1 MLLDLG
7 IDFKT
12 NPMNP
17 KKISLLI
24 PLLISGSFLY
34 AQEVEE
40 NIRMVKPFKADGIPN
55 EWNEPLNQYNDATKL
70 AFALANDDKNLYII
84 IESLDPQT
92 TFSVLRGGITL
103 NINTEGKKKDGMKLT
118 FPLMERPP
126 MPKDG
131 EAHHALSSDQE
142 MHDFAATNKSI
153 RVSGFKNIADGELP
167 AINQDGIETG
177 MSIHPNRDLI
187 YELSIPLAQLQVGLD
202 LKKTIVYNIKINEPG
217 KSGFKREASPE
228 GGNRSGG
235 RSGGRGGLGAG
246 GMGTGGRGG
255 MGGGGRMGG
264 GGQRPMPGAEYSTK
278 SADFWI
284 KYKLA
289 KGLGDS

>member
-1 MLLDLG
+1 MNFKILSLSVFSIMLVG
-7 IDFKT
+7 FSVK
-12 NPMNP
+12 
-17 KKISLLI
+17 
-24 PLLISGSFLY
+24 
-34 AQEVEE
+34 AQDVEE
-40 NIRMVKPFKADGIPN
+40 NIRMVKPFKADGVSN

-126 MPKDG
+126 MPKEGEEHHEHTPLSPDG
-131 EAHHALSSDQE
+131 
-142 MHDFAATNKSI
+142 ATQDPVAMNKSI

-167 AINQDGIETG
+167 AMNQDGIETG

-202 LKKTIVYNIKINEPG
+202 LKKPLVYNIKINEPN
-217 KSGFKREASPE
+217 KSGFKREARPE
-228 GGNRSGG
+228 GTSGGKG
-235 RSGGRGGLGAG
+235 RSGGRGGM
-246 GMGTGGRGG
+246 GMGGGGRGG
-255 MGGGGRMGG
+255 MGGGRMGG
-264 GGQRPMPGAEYSTK
+264 GGQRPPESGESAAK
-278 SADFWI
+278 SSDFWI
-284 KYKLA
+284 KYKLVKA
-289 KGLGDS
+289 

>member
-1 MLLDLG
+1 MN
-7 IDFKT
+7 FK
-12 NPMNP
+12 
-17 KKISLLI
+17 ILSLSI
-24 PLLISGSFLY
+24 FSVILISFSVK
-34 AQEVEE
+34 AQDVEE
-40 NIRMVKPFKADGIPN
+40 NIRMVKPFKADGLSN

-126 MPKDG
+126 MSKEGEEHREHAPLPPDKD
-131 EAHHALSSDQE
+131 SE
-142 MHDFAATNKSI
+142 MHDPAAMNKSI

-202 LKKTIVYNIKINEPG
+202 LKKPLVYNIKINEPN
-217 KSGFKREASPE
+217 KSGFKREARSE
-228 GGNRSGG
+228 GAGGGKG
-235 RSGGRGGLGAG
+235 RSGGRGGMGGG
-246 GMGTGGRGG
+246 GMGGGGRGG

-264 GGQRPMPGAEYSTK
+264 GGGQRPQEGGESGSK
-278 SADFWI
+278 SSDFWI
-284 KYKLA
+284 KYKLVKA
-289 KGLGDS
+289 

>member
-1 MLLDLG
+1 MN
-7 IDFKT
+7 FKT
-12 NPMNP
+12 L
-17 KKISLLI
+17 SLSVFSIILCG
-24 PLLISGSFLY
+24 LSAK
-34 AQEVEE
+34 AQDVEE
-40 NIRMVKPFKADGIPN
+40 NIRMVKSFKANGISS

-126 MPKDG
+126 MPKEGEEHHEHAPLSPDG
-131 EAHHALSSDQE
+131 NAEL
-142 MHDFAATNKSI
+142 HDPTAMNKGI
-153 RVSGFKNIADGELP
+153 RVSGFKNISDGELP

-202 LKKTIVYNIKINEPG
+202 LKKPLVYNIKINEPN
-217 KSGFKREASPE
+217 KSGFKREGRPE
-228 GGNRSGG
+228 GASGGKG
-235 RSGGRGGLGAG
+235 RSGGRGGMGGG
-246 GMGTGGRGG
+246 GMGGGGRGG

-264 GGQRPMPGAEYSTK
+264 GGGGQRPQEGGESASK
-278 SADFWI
+278 SSDFWI
-284 KYKLA
+284 KYKLVRA
-289 KGLGDS
+289 

>member
-1 MLLDLG
+1 
-7 IDFKT
+7 
-12 NPMNP
+12 MNL

-24 PLLISGSFLY
+24 LSLISGRLLC

-55 EWNEPLNQYNDATKL
+55 EWNEPLNQYNDATNL

-103 NINTEGKKKDGMKLT
+103 NINTAGKKKDGMKLT

-126 MPKDG
+126 MPK
-131 EAHHALSSDQE
+131 EAKEHPEHTALPPDKE
-142 MHDFAATNKSI
+142 MHNQAAVNKSI
-153 RVSGFKNIADGELP
+153 RVAGFKNIPDGELP
-167 AINQDGIETG
+167 VMNQDGIETG

-202 LKKTIVYNIKINEPG
+202 IKKPLVYNIKINEPG
-217 KSGFKREASPE
+217 KSSFKREGSPE

-235 RSGGRGGLGAG
+235 RSGGREGMGGG
-246 GMGTGGRGG
+246 GMGRSGLGG
-255 MGGGGRMGG
+255 MGGGGKMD
-264 GGQRPMPGAEYSTK
+264 GGQRPVHGGELAPKST
-278 SADFWI
+278 DFWI
-284 KYKLA
+284 KYRLV
-289 KGLGDS
+289 KG

>member
-1 MLLDLG
+1 
-7 IDFKT
+7 
-12 NPMNP
+12 MNL

-24 PLLISGSFLY
+24 LSLISGRLLY

-40 NIRMVKPFKADGIPN
+40 NIRMVKPFKADGISN

-103 NINTEGKKKDGMKLT
+103 NINTAGKKKDGMKLT
-118 FPLMERPP
+118 FPLMEKPP
-126 MPKDG
+126 MQK
-131 EAHHALSSDQE
+131 EVEEHHEHIALSHDKE
-142 MHDFAATNKSI
+142 MHDQATMNKSI
-153 RVSGFKNIADGELP
+153 RVAGFKNIPDGELP

-202 LKKTIVYNIKINEPG
+202 LKKPLVYNIKINEPG
-217 KSGFKREASPE
+217 KSGLKREGTPE
-228 GGNRSGG
+228 EGNRGGG
-235 RSGGRGGLGAG
+235 RSGGRGG
-246 GMGTGGRGG
+246 MGRSGRGG
-255 MGGGGRMGG
+255 MGGGGKMG
-264 GGQRPMPGAEYSTK
+264 GGQRPMQGGELAAK

-289 KGLGDS
+289 RA

>member
-1 MLLDLG
+1 MNFKILSLSVFSIMLVG
-7 IDFKT
+7 FSVK
-12 NPMNP
+12 
-17 KKISLLI
+17 
-24 PLLISGSFLY
+24 
-34 AQEVEE
+34 AQDVEE
-40 NIRMVKPFKADGIPN
+40 NIRMVKPFKADGISS

-118 FPLMERPP
+118 FPLMDRPP
-126 MPKDG
+126 MPKEGDDHRDHAPLLPDG
-131 EAHHALSSDQE
+131 
-142 MHDFAATNKSI
+142 ATQDPVAINKSI

-202 LKKTIVYNIKINEPG
+202 LKKPLVYNIKINEPN
-217 KSGFKREASPE
+217 KSGFKREARPE
-228 GGNRSGG
+228 GAGGGKG
-235 RSGGRGGLGAG
+235 RSGGRGGMGGG
-246 GMGTGGRGG
+246 GMGGGGRGG
-255 MGGGGRMGG
+255 MGGGRMGG
-264 GGQRPMPGAEYSTK
+264 GGQRPSEGGESGSK
-278 SADFWI
+278 SSDFWI
-284 KYKLA
+284 KYKLVKA
-289 KGLGDS
+289 

>member
-1 MLLDLG
+1 
-7 IDFKT
+7 
-12 NPMNP
+12 MNL
-17 KKISLLI
+17 KKIFLLI
-24 PLLISGSFLY
+24 LSLISGRLLY

-40 NIRMVKPFKADGIPN
+40 NIRMVKPFKADGVSN
-55 EWNEPLNQYNDATKL
+55 EWNEPLNEYNDATKL

-103 NINTEGKKKDGMKLT
+103 NINTAGKKKDGMKLT

-126 MPKDG
+126 MPKEG
-131 EAHHALSSDQE
+131 EEHHEHTALYPDKEIHDQ
-142 MHDFAATNKSI
+142 ATMNKSI
-153 RVSGFKNIADGELP
+153 RVAGFKNIPDSELP

-202 LKKTIVYNIKINEPG
+202 LKKPLVYNIKINEPG
-217 KSGFKREASPE
+217 KSSFKRESAPD

-235 RSGGRGGLGAG
+235 RSGGRGGMGGG
-246 GMGTGGRGG
+246 GMGRSGRGG
-255 MGGGGRMGG
+255 MGGGGKMG
-264 GGQRPMPGAEYSTK
+264 GGQRPMQGGELAAK

-284 KYKLA
+284 KYKLVKA
-289 KGLGDS
+289 

>member
-1 MLLDLG
+1 
-7 IDFKT
+7 
-12 NPMNP
+12 MNL

-24 PLLISGSFLY
+24 LSLISGRLLY

-40 NIRMVKPFKADGIPN
+40 NIRMVKPFKADGVSN
-55 EWNEPLNQYNDATKL
+55 EWNEPLNEYNDATKL

-103 NINTEGKKKDGMKLT
+103 NINTAGKKKDGMKLT

-126 MPKDG
+126 MPKEG
-131 EAHHALSSDQE
+131 EEHHEHTALYADKE
-142 MHDFAATNKSI
+142 MHDQATMNKSI
-153 RVSGFKNIADGELP
+153 RVAGFKNIPDGELP

-202 LKKTIVYNIKINEPG
+202 LKKPLVYNIKINEPG
-217 KSGFKREASPE
+217 KSSFKRESGPD

-235 RSGGRGGLGAG
+235 RSGGRGG
-246 GMGTGGRGG
+246 
-255 MGGGGRMGG
+255 MGGGGMGRSGRGGIGGGGKMG
-264 GGQRPMPGAEYSTK
+264 GGQRPMQGGELAAKP
-278 SADFWI
+278 ADFWI
-284 KYKLA
+284 KYTLVKA
-289 KGLGDS
+289 

>member
-1 MLLDLG
+1 MNFKILSLSVFSIMLVG
-7 IDFKT
+7 FSVK
-12 NPMNP
+12 
-17 KKISLLI
+17 
-24 PLLISGSFLY
+24 
-34 AQEVEE
+34 AQDVEE
-40 NIRMVKPFKADGIPN
+40 NIRMVKPFKADGISN

-118 FPLMERPP
+118 FPLMDRAP
-126 MPKDG
+126 MPKEGEEHHDHAPLSPDG
-131 EAHHALSSDQE
+131 AI
-142 MHDFAATNKSI
+142 HDPVVMNKSI

-202 LKKTIVYNIKINEPG
+202 LKKPLVYNIKINEPN
-217 KSGFKREASPE
+217 KSGFKREARPE
-228 GGNRSGG
+228 GAGGGKG
-235 RSGGRGGLGAG
+235 RSGGSRGMGSG
-246 GMGTGGRGG
+246 GMGSAGRGG
-255 MGGGGRMGG
+255 MGGGRMGG
-264 GGQRPMPGAEYSTK
+264 GGQRPQESGESAAK
-278 SADFWI
+278 SSDFWI
-284 KYKLA
+284 KYKLVKA
-289 KGLGDS
+289 

>member
-1 MLLDLG
+1 MN
-7 IDFKT
+7 FK
-12 NPMNP
+12 
-17 KKISLLI
+17 ILSL
-24 PLLISGSFLY
+24 SVFSVMFGSFSVK
-34 AQEVEE
+34 AQDVEE
-40 NIRMVKPFKADGIPN
+40 NIRMVKPFKADGISN

-126 MPKDG
+126 MPKEGEEYHNRTPLLPDG
-131 EAHHALSSDQE
+131 
-142 MHDFAATNKSI
+142 ATQGPVAMNKGI

-202 LKKTIVYNIKINEPG
+202 LKKPLVYNIKINEPN
-217 KSGFKREASPE
+217 KSGFKREARPE
-228 GGNRSGG
+228 GASGGKG
-235 RSGGRGGLGAG
+235 RSGGRGGMGGG
-246 GMGTGGRGG
+246 GMGGGGRGG
-255 MGGGGRMGG
+255 IGGGRMGG
-264 GGQRPMPGAEYSTK
+264 GGQRPSESGESAAK
-278 SADFWI
+278 SSDFWI
-284 KYKLA
+284 KYKLVKA
-289 KGLGDS
+289 

>member
-1 MLLDLG
+1 MNFKILSLSVFSIMLVG
-7 IDFKT
+7 FSVK
-12 NPMNP
+12 
-17 KKISLLI
+17 
-24 PLLISGSFLY
+24 

-40 NIRMVKPFKADGIPN
+40 NIRMVKPFKADGLSN

-70 AFALANDDKNLYII
+70 AFALANDDRNLYII

-126 MPKDG
+126 MPKEG
-131 EAHHALSSDQE
+131 EEHREYAPVSPDKDNE
-142 MHDFAATNKSI
+142 MHDPAAMNKGI
-153 RVSGFKNIADGELP
+153 RVSGFKNIPDGELP

-202 LKKTIVYNIKINEPG
+202 LKKPLVYNIKINEPN
-217 KSGFKREASPE
+217 KSGFKREGRPE
-228 GGNRSGG
+228 GAGGGKG
-235 RSGGRGGLGAG
+235 RSGGRGGMGGG
-246 GMGTGGRGG
+246 GMGGGGRGG

-264 GGQRPMPGAEYSTK
+264 GGQRPQEGGESGSK

-284 KYKLA
+284 KYKLV
-289 KGLGDS
+289 KV

>member
-1 MLLDLG
+1 
-7 IDFKT
+7 
-12 NPMNP
+12 MNL
-17 KKISLLI
+17 KKIALLI
-24 PLLISGSFLY
+24 LSLISGRLLY
-34 AQEVEE
+34 AQEIEE
-40 NIRMVKPFKADGIPN
+40 NIRMVKPFKADGISN

-103 NINTEGKKKDGMKLT
+103 NINTEGKKKDGAKLT
-118 FPLMERPP
+118 FPLMERTP
-126 MPKDG
+126 MLRDG
-131 EAHHALSSDQE
+131 EAHHTLSSDQE
-142 MHDFAATNKSI
+142 MHDLATTNKSI

-187 YELSIPLAQLQVGLD
+187 YELSITLAQLQVGLD
-202 LKKTIVYNIKINEPG
+202 LKKPIVYHIKINEPG
-217 KSGFKREASPE
+217 KSSFNREGAPQ

-235 RSGGRGGLGAG
+235 RSGGRGG
-246 GMGTGGRGG
+246 MGVGS
-255 MGGGGRMGG
+255 MGG
-264 GGQRPMPGAEYSTK
+264 GGQRPMPGTESSAK

-289 KGLGDS
+289 KA